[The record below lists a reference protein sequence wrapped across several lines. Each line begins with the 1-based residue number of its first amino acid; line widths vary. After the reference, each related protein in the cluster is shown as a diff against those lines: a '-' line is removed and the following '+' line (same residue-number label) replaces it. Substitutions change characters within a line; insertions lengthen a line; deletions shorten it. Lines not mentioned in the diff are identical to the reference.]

1 MVLYS
6 RPRTVD
12 EALSVLREA
21 NGNGR
26 VLVGGTDLL
35 VHVRRQPVDPLVLVD
50 LKTATDLPSALEIT
64 DSGVRVG
71 PTATMS
77 DLVSNEQVVSW
88 YPSLVAAA
96 NVVGSV
102 AIRNRATLVGNV
114 CNASPACDTAPS
126 LYVHDATVT
135 IRGAEGERVVSIDDF
150 FQGPGQTLCAPGE
163 LVMRIDIPRPADGY
177 RCAFQRLTRRRGVDL
192 ATVNAAAGVTAD
204 GLVTV
209 ALGAVAPTPVKAVA
223 SAPIDVSEA
232 DAVQQLAEELTE
244 IAAPI
249 SDVRATKQ
257 YRRAMT
263 TVLAVR
269 AINAASGTEMEAS

>member
-35 VHVRRQPVDPLVLVD
+35 VHVRRQPVESLVLVD
-50 LKTATDLPSALEIT
+50 IKAATDLPPALEIT

-71 PTATMS
+71 PTATMA
-77 DLVSNEQVVSW
+77 DLVSNTQVVEW

-102 AIRNRATLVGNV
+102 AIRNRATLVGNI

-126 LYVHDATVT
+126 LYVHNALVT
-135 IRGAEGERVVSIDDF
+135 IRGEAGEREVGIADF
-150 FQGPGQTLCAPGE
+150 FQGPGQTACAPGE
-163 LVMRIDIPRPADGY
+163 LVTRIDIPKPDDGY

-192 ATVNAAAGVTAD
+192 ATVSAAAGVSRD
-204 GLVTV
+204 GLVAI

-223 SAPIDVSEA
+223 GKPIDVFDEV
-232 DAVQQLAEELTE
+232 AVQQLAEELTE
-244 IAAPI
+244 IATPI
-249 SDVRATKQ
+249 SDVRATQQ
-257 YRRAMT
+257 YRRAMA
-263 TVLAVR
+263 TVLTAR
-269 AINAASGTEMEAS
+269 AITAAGTEGS

>member
-12 EALSVLREA
+12 DALSVLREA

-35 VHVRRQPVDPLVLVD
+35 VHVRRQPVEPLVLVD
-50 LKTATDLPSALEIT
+50 IKAAIDLPPALEVT
-64 DSGVRVG
+64 DSSVLVG

-77 DLVSNEQVVSW
+77 DLVSNQQVVDW
-88 YPSLVAAA
+88 YPSLMAAA

-102 AIRNRATLVGNV
+102 AIRNRATLVGNI

-126 LYVHDATVT
+126 LYLHNASVT
-135 IRGAEGERVVSIDDF
+135 IRGADGERVVAVDEF
-150 FQGPGQTLCAPGE
+150 FQGRGKTLCSPGE
-163 LVMRIDIPRPADGY
+163 LVTQIEIPKPEDGY

-192 ATVNAAAGVTAD
+192 ATVSAAAGVTAD
-204 GLVTV
+204 GIVGV

-223 SAPIDVSEA
+223 SEPIDVSDVA
-232 DAVQQLAEELTE
+232 AVQQLAEELTE
-244 IAAPI
+244 IATPI
-249 SDVRATKQ
+249 SDVRATKE
-257 YRRAMT
+257 YRKAMAA
-263 TVLAVR
+263 VLTAR
-269 AINAASGTEMEAS
+269 AINAVAGNETERG